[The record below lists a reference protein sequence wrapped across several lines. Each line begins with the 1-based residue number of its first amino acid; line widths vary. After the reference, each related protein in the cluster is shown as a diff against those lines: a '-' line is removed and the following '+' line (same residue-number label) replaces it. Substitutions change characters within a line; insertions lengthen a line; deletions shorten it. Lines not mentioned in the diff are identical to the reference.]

1 MTIRTRL
8 VLGYAIGI
16 ATTIAVVG
24 GLVWWQMSDA
34 LLSTLQSALQTR
46 SDAVL
51 ASLENQG
58 QSGLQESDD
67 PNVATWVVLAD
78 QHGQPIDA
86 SVGAPAAVPLTAG
99 SMVADG
105 HRYLTRVDR
114 APDGTYVVTG
124 ADLARVEAA
133 QAALARIIVGV
144 GGLVG
149 AASLFL
155 AWLLAGR
162 ALRPIERLITDA
174 DDLRPDDLDR
184 RLAVPRTTDEVGRL
198 AATLNRML
206 DRISD
211 SVARQRLFVALAS
224 HELRTPLA
232 ALRAELDVADGD
244 NTSVAEYRAAIR
256 EARVD
261 AVRLGSLTAG
271 LLELAKVGDEA
282 RPVARTPVSVS
293 DLASSAL
300 RAVEPL
306 VAQWAASVT
315 VHAPNVVV
323 LVDRTRIEQALVNML
338 SNAIVHSLAA
348 PQVEFNA
355 DVIGQGREAL
365 LSLSVLDRG
374 PGFGPEDP
382 VELFSPFR
390 RGSLAIAAG
399 SGLGLAL
406 VANAARVHGGAVQAA
421 NRTGGGAIVTLS
433 IPVGAREGFAVPA
446 LGSVG

>member
-293 DLASSAL
+293 DLASSAS
-300 RAVEPL
+300 RAVQP
-306 VAQWAASVT
+306 VSPGIAR
-315 VHAPNVVV
+315 HCRRFGP
-323 LVDRTRIEQALVNML
+323 
-338 SNAIVHSLAA
+338 
-348 PQVEFNA
+348 
-355 DVIGQGREAL
+355 
-365 LSLSVLDRG
+365 G
-374 PGFGPEDP
+374 PGFGRQRRTRARRRCSGREPYRWRRHRDAIYSGGRQRGLCCPSARICGMTSRPMSSILEMSLTPRIEKIVWCDP
-382 VELFSPFR
+382 ASAQPLR
-390 RGSLAIAAG
+390 RSMSLAGVNEPWRPSGVIDTLDRLVFSIA
-399 SGLGLAL
+399 S
-406 VANAARVHGGAVQAA
+406 
-421 NRTGGGAIVTLS
+421 
-433 IPVGAREGFAVPA
+433 
-446 LGSVG
+446 